1 MLKKFLI
8 VVCIFLAA
16 CGAPAAVEEPVNQ
29 PAEPAPA
36 VGEPSLA
43 ETAVPIE
50 GAYPAQPAE
59 PLPAEGYPPAPALP
73 DPYPAAGEGG
83 LVWVIRP
90 EGVQCEASDAP
101 TGEKG
106 LQGAV
111 EALEAAGVDAQA
123 WELTEM
129 MVTAVC
135 GSPTS
140 THYLVQI
147 PATALDKAISLGW
160 AEQQ

>member
-1 MLKKFLI
+1 MKKLAMIFLF
-8 VVCIFLAA
+8 FLAA
-16 CGAPAAVEEPVNQ
+16 CNAQVAVDEPTAQ
-29 PAEPAPA
+29 PIQEDPAPQEA
-36 VGEPSLA
+36 LMP
-43 ETAVPIE
+43 ETAVPVDE
-50 GAYPAQPAE
+50 AYPAIPTSP
-59 PLPAEGYPPAPALP
+59 PLSTGGYPPAPSMP

-83 LVWVIRP
+83 LIWVIRP

-106 LQGAV
+106 LQEAV
-111 EALEAAGVDAQA
+111 ESLAAAGVTAQA

-147 PATALDKAISLGW
+147 PAANLDKAIALGW
-160 AEQQ
+160 TAQ